1 MAPPGQ
7 QAANTEKRKDSSRAC
22 SSGVV
27 CGQGISCIMNQ
38 TPRRLETPN
47 TASLESHSP
56 DGRVSFTLR
65 TLDGGLYAE
74 RHETDPAVG
83 RLVQSVVFRD
93 EASFVR
99 WCEADNAKFE
109 YPLVCAR
116 IRRKGCDLFAGT
128 GSNSFV
134 AGDLV
139 RS

>member
-1 MAPPGQ
+1 
-7 QAANTEKRKDSSRAC
+7 
-22 SSGVV
+22 
-27 CGQGISCIMNQ
+27 MNR
-38 TPRRLETPN
+38 TLRRPATPN
-47 TASLESHSP
+47 TGRLESRSP

-65 TLDGGLYAE
+65 SRDGELYAE
-74 RHETDPAVG
+74 RQEIDPTVG
-83 RLVQSVVFRD
+83 RLVQSVVFKD

-128 GSNSFV
+128 GSDSFV